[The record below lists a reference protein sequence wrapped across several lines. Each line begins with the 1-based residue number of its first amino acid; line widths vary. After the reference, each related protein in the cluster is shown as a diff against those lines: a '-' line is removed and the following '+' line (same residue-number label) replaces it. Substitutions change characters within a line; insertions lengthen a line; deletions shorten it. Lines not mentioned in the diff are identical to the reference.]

1 MLFSR
6 ALLWKVFYSAAVS
19 GFALLAAPL
28 ASSGRATLVVQGGLN
43 EPFGVAFAANGDAY
57 IVEMGGHRVS
67 VLDGAGRLRVFAGTG
82 EAGSSGDGGPA
93 GQARFN
99 SPHHLAF
106 GPDGR
111 LYVADTQ
118 NFCVRRIDLTTGVI
132 TRVAGTGVKGFAGDG
147 GPAAEAQF
155 GGIYAV
161 AFRGSLLYLCDLG
174 NRRVRVVDLTSGIV
188 KTVAGNGEEGTPVDG
203 EPALGQPL
211 VDPRAIAVDVS
222 GNLYILERDGH
233 ALRVVSLDGR
243 IRTVAGT
250 GTPGYSG
257 DGGPARSAELRGPK
271 HISIDDN
278 DQSVLIA
285 DTENH
290 VIRRYSPADGTISRV
305 AGTGTMGSKGLEGLA
320 EECELN
326 RPHGAQVRPHSR
338 AIYISDS
345 ENHRIVKIA
354 PDQ

>member
-1 MLFSR
+1 MPFHTMRHGVIGL
-6 ALLWKVFYSAAVS
+6 ALLIGSQS
-19 GFALLAAPL
+19 
-28 ASSGRATLVVQGGLN
+28 ASSSRATLVVQGGLN
-43 EPFGVAFAANGDAY
+43 EPFGVAFAANGNAY
-57 IVEMGGHRVS
+57 IVEMGGNRVS
-67 VLDGAGRLRVFAGTG
+67 ELDGAGHLRVVAGTG
-82 EAGSSGDGGPA
+82 VAGLSGDGGPA
-93 GQARFN
+93 SQATFN
-99 SPHHLAF
+99 NPHHLAF

-118 NFCVRRIDLTTGVI
+118 NFCVRAIDLTTGVI

-155 GGIYAV
+155 GGIFAI

-188 KTVAGNGEEGTPVDG
+188 KTVAGNGEKGVPADG
-203 EPALGQPL
+203 QPALEQPL
-211 VDPRAIAVDVS
+211 VDPRAVAVDAN
-222 GNLYILERDGH
+222 GDLYVLEREGH
-233 ALRVVSLDGR
+233 ALRVVRADGQ
-243 IRTVAGT
+243 IHTVAGT
-250 GTPGYSG
+250 GAPGFSG

-278 DQSVLIA
+278 DQSVLIS

-290 VIRRYSPADGTISRV
+290 VIRRYSPVDGTISRV
-305 AGTGTMGSKGLEGLA
+305 AGSGMLGSGGLDGPA
-320 EECELN
+320 DHCELN

-345 ENHRIVKIA
+345 ENHRIIKVA
-354 PDQ
+354 PDEPSR